1 MKGRKKPSSYVTMT
15 GHVTRKRCI
24 KIGVNKLKRGFAF
37 RLERWRCY
45 GFAKQGTSCPRILL
59 KTYGIR
65 SEAELL
71 AEFAK
76 LQPLSIEALVSR
88 PNIAAVKSA

>member
-1 MKGRKKPSSYVTMT
+1 MALLLDEKG
-15 GHVTRKRCI
+15 G
-24 KIGVNKLKRGFAF
+24 GVMDLQNRAQVVQ
-37 RLERWRCY
+37 EY
-45 GFAKQGTSCPRILL
+45 LL